1 MAQRGRVIDEKLD
14 VLRRHCD
21 AVGRDVSEIE
31 VTALLSATEDSTPD
45 DIVRTAEAY
54 GAVTHGGSAAR
65 RQIVACL
72 APYLDD
78 AEVGDLVEE
87 AIRFALHIGPITPQ
101 LIESLERARRQ
112 AGLEIHALL
121 SIGNGSQGEL
131 LPYVELWDEGDT
143 LRDDAEIYGGPL
155 DANALAALEH
165 QHHHRRRHRRIH
177 R

>member
-1 MAQRGRVIDEKLD
+1 MSDADEAWRYHLKDLIEQITTR
-14 VLRRHCD
+14 VLRRTH
-21 AVGRDVSEIE
+21 AR
-31 VTALLSATEDSTPD
+31 TAPL
-45 DIVRTAEAY
+45 AEAY

-165 QHHHRRRHRRIH
+165 HVAQRQKATPQPFAEAVP
-177 R
+177 